1 MLSLPLKDTRGRER
15 HMFLGLKEHK
25 GQTIYSFGVCFLTL
39 KADGLEDVSVDAML
53 ALQA

>member
-1 MLSLPLKDTRGRER
+1 
-15 HMFLGLKEHK
+15 MFLGLKEHK